1 MEHELAGF
9 LFPNDQ
15 HPHWS
20 LMIVIYPYITG
31 LVAGAF
37 IVSSTY
43 HVFRVEALKPVA
55 KFSLIFAFAFFA
67 FATAPLLNHLGHPE
81 RALNMLF
88 TPNFVGP
95 SMMAG
100 FGYIYLTY
108 GVLLIFEILFM
119 YRLPMIEMLEDPK
132 VPTWRKLIYKV
143 LTLGSRDKSHK
154 AAHTD
159 HKVAIFLGALGIPLA
174 SMLHGYVGFI
184 FGGVKAV
191 AWWFTPLMPVI
202 FLLSASVSGIAGIL
216 LFYVVIKK
224 FQKKYVDMSTVR
236 TLIKLLWAFLIF
248 DFVLE
253 MLEVAVHAYGGD
265 EHWHHIHGLLF
276 GPLANTFWFW
286 QVAILT
292 AIPFVVLGL
301 LNLVKLN
308 DRITTC
314 LGTLM
319 SFFLI
324 FQVLFMRWNV
334 VIGGQMMAKSERG
347 FQTYHPEWLEKEG
360 ILVTIV
366 ILLAP
371 IVLLWILGKIF
382 PMWND
387 EDEAKALE
395 NQKKEQ
401 ALNMTED
408 QSEFIRK
415 QKALNELQTELS
427 SKQEALKFSKEQ
439 KELIPKI

>member
-1 MEHELAGF
+1 MEHEVAQY
-9 LFPNDQ
+9 LFPNDV
-15 HPHWS
+15 HPHWT

-43 HVFRVEALKPVA
+43 HVFNVKALKPVA
-55 KFSLIFAFAFFA
+55 RFSLIFAFAFFL

-88 TPNFVGP
+88 TPNFAGP

-119 YRLPMIEMLEDPK
+119 YRLPMIKLLEDPN
-132 VPTWRKLIYKV
+132 VPNWKKAIYRV
-143 LTLGSRDKSHK
+143 LTLGSRDKSPQ

-159 HKVAIFLGALGIPLA
+159 HKVAVFLGALGIPLA

-191 AWWFTPLMPVI
+191 AWWYTPLMPVI
-202 FLLSASVSGIAGIL
+202 FLLSASVSGIAGIIL
-216 LFYVVIKK
+216 IYVLVKK
-224 FQKKYVDMSTVR
+224 FQKKYIDMSTVR
-236 TLIKLLWAFLIF
+236 TLIKLLWTFLIF

-253 MLEVAVHAYGGD
+253 MLEVGVHAYGND
-265 EHWHHIHGLLF
+265 EHWHQIHSLLF

-286 QVAILT
+286 QVSILT

-301 LNLVKLN
+301 LTLIRFS
-308 DRITTC
+308 DRITMWA
-314 LGTLM
+314 GSLM
-319 SFFLI
+319 SFFLL

-347 FQTYHPEWLEKEG
+347 FLTYHPEWFEKEG
-360 ILVTIV
+360 ILVTII
-366 ILLAP
+366 ILAAP
-371 IVLLWILGKIF
+371 FVTLWFLGKIF
-382 PMWND
+382 PMW
-387 EDEAKALE
+387 EDEYEAKEKAME
-395 NQKKEQ
+395 IEKDK
-401 ALNMTED
+401 LNFTE
-408 QSEFIRK
+408 K
-415 QKALNELQTELS
+415 QKEFVRKERAYQEMGKELE
-427 SKQEALKFSKEQ
+427 KEREALGFTEEQEKLVFSK
-439 KELIPKI
+439 